1 MATPEITQNT
11 SNPFDAPIPGQSLT
25 DTPGNYPWE
34 HPPQFT
40 DVKEASEYVWDRLHD
55 NKLADQIITML
66 KEGIPV
72 EALAR
77 MVIFGGFVEGK
88 WTVDMAI
95 LLSEIVFKQITAIG
109 MKSKIKELKLFM
121 GDQSN
126 NKFHMD
132 FAKFKAS
139 KEKGKAEATPK
150 QTNAEKFAEE
160 IKAELK
166 NKSPSGLMNKETD

>member
-1 MATPEITQNT
+1 MKEQFTDR
-11 SNPFDAPIPGQSLT
+11 FDAPIPGQSLT

-34 HPPQFT
+34 HNPQYT

-55 NKLADQIITML
+55 EKLADQVITML

-77 MVIFGGFVEGK
+77 MILFGGFVEGK
-88 WTVDMAI
+88 WTVDVAI
-95 LLSEIVFKQITAIG
+95 LLSEVVFKQIMAIG
-109 MKSKIKELKLFM
+109 MKLKIKNLKLFM

-132 FAKFKAS
+132 FAKFKSS
-139 KEKGKAEATPK
+139 KEKGKASATPK
-150 QTNAEKFAEE
+150 QTDAEKFAEE
-160 IKAELK
+160 IKAELES
-166 NKSPSGLMNKETD
+166 NEPSGLMNKETE